1 MLYPSLFTSLVR
13 RSMGCYVGSLQT
25 AGRMST
31 FTHSRHTTV
40 DKKFGEHRHASRCR
54 WDLSGLLALLALSG
68 SLRHQTTNVRH
79 QTVHQELGVPPPQPP
94 PPELLPPLPVTR
106 TASVGHAEGVSCP
119 WSTCATPTWGPQHAH
134 RYGASGGY
142 RCGASG
148 RGDGSQSWQ
157 TSHPPQQIS
166 CIFRLNCLH
175 YAHMEVEFC

>member
-54 WDLSGLLALLALSG
+54 WDLSGLLALLCSPARSVIKPPT
-68 SLRHQTTNVRH
+68 SVIKQSTRISVS
-79 QTVHQELGVPPPQPP
+79 PPPHPP

-106 TASVGHAEGVSCP
+106 TGSVGHAEGVSCP
-119 WSTCATPTWGPQHAH
+119 WSTWATPTWGPQHAH
-134 RYGASGGY
+134 RCGASGGY